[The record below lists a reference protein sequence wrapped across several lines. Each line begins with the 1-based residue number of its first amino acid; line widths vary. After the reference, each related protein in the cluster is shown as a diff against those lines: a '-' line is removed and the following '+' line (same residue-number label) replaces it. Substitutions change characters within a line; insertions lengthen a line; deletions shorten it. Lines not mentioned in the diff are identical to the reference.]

1 VHLNPV
7 STYFAC
13 THEPT
18 AENLVRFDAETVP
31 GKAILVTGARNE
43 AYWSPNQIVGP
54 HSFTNPEADPPSVD
68 RTVPHRAI
76 NNPKVDATSRLP
88 SSPVRTRDSL
98 SNGRVSD
105 LGVMVVS
112 STSSADGASS
122 LVHDAPGVS
131 KATNDV
137 STAGPSPLAQPG
149 T

>member
-54 HSFTNPEADPPSVD
+54 HSFINPEADPPAVD
-68 RTVPHRAI
+68 RIVPHRAI
-76 NNPKVDATSRLP
+76 NNPKVDTTSRLP
-88 SSPVRTRDSL
+88 SSPVLTWDSL
-98 SNGRVSD
+98 PNGRVSD
-105 LGVMVVS
+105 SGVMVGS
-112 STSSADGASS
+112 STSLADGASS
-122 LVHDAPGVS
+122 LVHDVPGVS